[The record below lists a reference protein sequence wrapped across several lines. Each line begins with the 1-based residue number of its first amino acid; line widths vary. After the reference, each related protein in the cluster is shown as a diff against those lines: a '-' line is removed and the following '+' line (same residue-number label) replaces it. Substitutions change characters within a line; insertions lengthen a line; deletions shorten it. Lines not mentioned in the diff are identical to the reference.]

1 MNISRS
7 NREEIEN
14 EFMALLLNQEKLL
27 DSIQVK
33 PKYLFKKKI
42 KYYYSNY

>member
-27 DSIQVK
+27 DSIQGIDK
-33 PKYLFKKKI
+33 
-42 KYYYSNY
+42 

>member
-14 EFMALLLNQEKLL
+14 EFMALLLNQEKILY
-27 DSIQVK
+27 SIQVK
-33 PKYLFKKKI
+33 PKYIIKKENQI
-42 KYYYSNY
+42 ILHI